1 MSSIQPAQHKSP
13 LVPSLFKTIRSGYSL
28 GMLSKDVS
36 AGITVGVVALPLA
49 LAFAIASG
57 LTPER
62 GLYTS
67 IIAGF
72 FMAFFSGSRFPVSG
86 PTGAFVVIIYSI
98 VSRHGYE
105 GLVLTTLM
113 AGILLVIFGFLRLG
127 ALVKYIPYPV
137 TTGFTTGIALL
148 IFSSQMKDF
157 FGLPLVDTPPEFFD
171 KWGAYAQNAMDFSP
185 ATFGVAVFTL
195 LVILIVRHKIPKVP
209 APVVAVFLSTLL
221 VWLFSLPTDTI
232 GSRFGTL
239 PTGFPDFTL
248 PYGITFERIRELFPD
263 ALTIALLAGIESL
276 LACVVADSMTG
287 DRHNSNME
295 LISQGIGNVASV
307 FFGGFAATGA
317 IARTA
322 TNVRAGAHSSVSA
335 IVHSLFL
342 VVVVMW
348 LLPLTE
354 YIPLAALAAVLV
366 MVAYDMSDLRT
377 VRHIFQ
383 GPKSDWSVMIL
394 TFALTVIFDLTVA
407 VYTGVMLASLLFM
420 RRMSE
425 LTGME
430 AQTVHRLLGMTW
442 NEASHQVTFQK
453 TEKEPLEAEAVIVD
467 EMSMVDVSLFSALL
481 RALRPGTRLVLVGD
495 ADQLPSVGAGNVFSD
510 LIRSKK
516 IETVFLREVFRQA
529 EQSAIIRNAH
539 RVNLGESPDLKGN
552 QGDFFFLCRRDAQ
565 RAVATVLELCKTRLP
580 DNMHIPAEQIQVLTP
595 TRKGPCGTINLN
607 RLLQE
612 ALNPRTPGKREIL
625 WGERVFRVGDRIM
638 QTRNDYDVVWQKD
651 DGTVGTGMFNGD
663 VGRIAEID
671 AGGEWLAL
679 DFDGRKAP
687 YSVEML
693 SEIDLAYAQTV
704 HKAQGSEYRCVVL
717 AAMPSAPS
725 LMVRGVLYTALTRAR
740 ELLVIVG
747 DDAAIRSMA
756 ANDRQQKRYSGLKWR
771 LCHAGDASE

>member
-263 ALTIALLAGIESL
+263 ALTIALLAGFEYG
-276 LACVVADSMTG
+276 ADFAGYRQRGLGVLRRFRRHGRHCPHG
-287 DRHNSNME
+287 DQRARRCAFVHLRHRA
-295 LISQGIGNVASV
+295 LPVPRRGGHVASAV
-307 FFGGFAATGA
+307 DRIHPAGGP
-317 IARTA
+317 RR
-322 TNVRAGAHSSVSA
+322 RAGH
-335 IVHSLFL
+335 
-342 VVVVMW
+342 
-348 LLPLTE
+348 
-354 YIPLAALAAVLV
+354 
-366 MVAYDMSDLRT
+366 
-377 VRHIFQ
+377 
-383 GPKSDWSVMIL
+383 G
-394 TFALTVIFDLTVA
+394 
-407 VYTGVMLASLLFM
+407 
-420 RRMSE
+420 
-425 LTGME
+425 
-430 AQTVHRLLGMTW
+430 RL
-442 NEASHQVTFQK
+442 
-453 TEKEPLEAEAVIVD
+453 
-467 EMSMVDVSLFSALL
+467 
-481 RALRPGTRLVLVGD
+481 
-495 ADQLPSVGAGNVFSD
+495 
-510 LIRSKK
+510 
-516 IETVFLREVFRQA
+516 
-529 EQSAIIRNAH
+529 
-539 RVNLGESPDLKGN
+539 
-552 QGDFFFLCRRDAQ
+552 
-565 RAVATVLELCKTRLP
+565 
-580 DNMHIPAEQIQVLTP
+580 
-595 TRKGPCGTINLN
+595 
-607 RLLQE
+607 
-612 ALNPRTPGKREIL
+612 
-625 WGERVFRVGDRIM
+625 
-638 QTRNDYDVVWQKD
+638 
-651 DGTVGTGMFNGD
+651 
-663 VGRIAEID
+663 
-671 AGGEWLAL
+671 
-679 DFDGRKAP
+679 
-687 YSVEML
+687 
-693 SEIDLAYAQTV
+693 
-704 HKAQGSEYRCVVL
+704 
-717 AAMPSAPS
+717 
-725 LMVRGVLYTALTRAR
+725 
-740 ELLVIVG
+740 
-747 DDAAIRSMA
+747 
-756 ANDRQQKRYSGLKWR
+756 
-771 LCHAGDASE
+771 